1 MPGAEF
7 PAAPS
12 RLSGASISGPG
23 HSQNFL
29 GIPTLAPLG
38 QSLGRAEI
46 FLSPGHQAWDRPQE
60 PRGHF
65 KMLCVMETFKHSLQW
80 RTHSDLWAIP
90 RFTVTQATLTT
101 CPRHPALLDLIRSML
116 IPRSRSSPKRRNSS
130 YWTSL
135 APKAKSPLKP
145 TRNEGPLH
153 SLPPSLWSPTC
164 TSPC

>member
-1 MPGAEF
+1 MAGVGGCHSIPNVPLGARRSSPCLGRSSGRCTECSCSGGGQGEGRRMPGAEF

-38 QSLGRAEI
+38 QSPGRAEV
-46 FLSPGHQAWDRPQE
+46 FLSPAHQAWDRPQK

-65 KMLCVMETFKHSLQW
+65 KMLCVMETFKHSLQS
-80 RTHSDLWAIP
+80 RTHSDLWAIL

-101 CPRHPALLDLIRSML
+101 CPRPPTLLDL
-116 IPRSRSSPKRRNSS
+116 
-130 YWTSL
+130 Y
-135 APKAKSPLKP
+135 
-145 TRNEGPLH
+145 
-153 SLPPSLWSPTC
+153 
-164 TSPC
+164 